1 MISQSENLHPLPP
14 TRSGLHP
21 YILTVYSQP
30 VMLRAW
36 FAFLL
41 PKFYTS
47 STLLPLVLSIYRS
60 LLHTFDPSTF
70 TLARSCSLLLPLP
83 CCLRTAC
90 LYKNANCNKLA
101 SQQKLVW
108 SGRSSAVQRLCAFD
122 AENAWD
128 FADAWQV
135 TTTVTSGL
143 VMHWQMAPLC
153 GTFGSSWG

>member
-1 MISQSENLHPLPP
+1 MRTKKNDI
-14 TRSGLHP
+14 
-21 YILTVYSQP
+21 TVGKPSSATSNTVRFTPIYTHS
-30 VMLRAW
+30 
-36 FAFLL
+36 LL
-41 PKFYTS
+41 AAGHVEGMVRLSSPQFYTS

-128 FADAWQV
+128 FADA
-135 TTTVTSGL
+135 
-143 VMHWQMAPLC
+143 
-153 GTFGSSWG
+153 